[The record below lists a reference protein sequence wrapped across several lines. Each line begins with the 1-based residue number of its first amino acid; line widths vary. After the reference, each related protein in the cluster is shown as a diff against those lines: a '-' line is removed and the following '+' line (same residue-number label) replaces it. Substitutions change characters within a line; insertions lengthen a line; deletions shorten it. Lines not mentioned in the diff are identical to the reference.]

1 MTDHPAH
8 PQPVSLFRGYI
19 LCAELCV
26 LGRVV
31 HSNRRFRPTNS
42 PVSTKDFGIFIA
54 VGGFKKNARDFAFGK
69 RNLKLIDGDGL
80 VELVYKYYDRLD
92 GKYKGILPLR
102 RVFIPETLGE

>member
-1 MTDHPAH
+1 M
-8 PQPVSLFRGYI
+8 
-19 LCAELCV
+19 
-26 LGRVV
+26 
-31 HSNRRFRPTNS
+31 
-42 PVSTKDFGIFIA
+42 STKDFGIFIA